1 MYLLR
6 GIQGSIG
13 NSNPLRSG
21 YRLLKTKTEIYF
33 YLGIWKMDPSPW
45 PKHLT
50 CPLSD
55 PYEQVGMKH
64 LPRKCFLFVN
74 VCFSYPTCLPRSP
87 RSQIHV
93 HPTYTLSSLALD
105 RVTRRRG
112 IKTNFPSPCSSR
124 SSRCGWAP
132 WIEPI
137 DPRDLAPINF
147 CLWGGPPLTPLLRC
161 LLDVTNIINMIS
173 KLYTAWR

>member
-1 MYLLR
+1 MKNYRTSKIWGRNETSGRQSRLSRMYLLR

-45 PKHLT
+45 PKYLT

-74 VCFSYPTCLPRSP
+74 VCFSYPTFPPRSP
-87 RSQIHV
+87 RAQIHV
-93 HPTYTLSSLALD
+93 RPTYTLSSLALD

-112 IKTNFPSPCSSR
+112 IKQTFPR
-124 SSRCGWAP
+124 SV
-132 WIEPI
+132 
-137 DPRDLAPINF
+137 
-147 CLWGGPPLTPLLRC
+147 PPDQVDAAGHLGLSHLIPET
-161 LLDVTNIINMIS
+161 
-173 KLYTAWR
+173 